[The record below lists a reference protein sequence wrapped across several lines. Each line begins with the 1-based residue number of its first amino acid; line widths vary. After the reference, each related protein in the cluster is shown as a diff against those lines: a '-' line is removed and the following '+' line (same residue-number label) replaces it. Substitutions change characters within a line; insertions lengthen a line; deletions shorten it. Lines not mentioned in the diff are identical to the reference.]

1 MYFYLKEPNSNK
13 ETIILLKY
21 YVSNSKKYFQISTKL
36 SINPNNWNFK
46 SRSPIIKRGLASV
59 ESRQLT
65 HQLNKLDELLQSTI
79 NKYGADLTKEHL
91 TETFKPKKNIA
102 NNVIELYSE
111 FLKEK
116 KQQGTVTARTLQKY
130 NVVFLKYKSFCAKQF
145 KSHKIKELDDD
156 FYVAFLAYLRHK
168 DKLNDNTLAR
178 YLTFFKTFVI
188 WCNRKGFDV
197 NNDYTNV
204 SVKKYQSDD
213 VALNSK
219 EVEILENADLIGSD
233 EKARDLFL
241 IGVYSGQRFSDYS
254 VFERADI
261 QGEFIVK
268 RSEKTENHSI
278 IPLHDKLKN
287 LLEKYDWRLPKI
299 SSQKFNVRMQSV
311 CKDLGFDNEIK
322 KTTYRGSQKTI
333 ELLPL
338 WKMVASHTA
347 RRTYIT
353 LMAEKG
359 MADHF
364 IMAVTGIKDAKTL
377 SKYKKLNKN
386 NLFTISESLWK

>member
-65 HQLNKLDELLQSTI
+65 HQLNKLDELLQRTI

-145 KSHKIKELDDD
+145 KSHKIKDLDDN

-204 SVKKYQSDD
+204 SVKKYQSAD
-213 VALNSK
+213 VSLKSK
-219 EVEILENADLIGSD
+219 EVEVLENADLNGSD
-233 EKARDLFL
+233 EKARDEMIEKSGKMVMCCIKMQKRFGFSFFFVCGLLAVNPVRSQACSSGRRHVILKLAPGLFL
-241 IGVYSGQRFSDYS
+241 DQ
-254 VFERADI
+254 
-261 QGEFIVK
+261 
-268 RSEKTENHSI
+268 
-278 IPLHDKLKN
+278 
-287 LLEKYDWRLPKI
+287 
-299 SSQKFNVRMQSV
+299 
-311 CKDLGFDNEIK
+311 
-322 KTTYRGSQKTI
+322 
-333 ELLPL
+333 
-338 WKMVASHTA
+338 TA
-347 RRTYIT
+347 
-353 LMAEKG
+353 
-359 MADHF
+359 F
-364 IMAVTGIKDAKTL
+364 
-377 SKYKKLNKN
+377 
-386 NLFTISESLWK
+386 FTIHDVIDLFRTVRATSLRFDVIDACIFGLETWFCRHFYTSRRFWAKIGNLVLGKSVYPTLYPTFSINIAVKGSKSRKKICL

>member
-1 MYFYLKEPNSNK
+1 MYFTLKDQKSLDK
-13 ETIILLKY
+13 TLIYIRY
-21 YVSNSKKYFQISTKL
+21 YCKNSKSYFKISTKL
-36 SINPNNWNFK
+36 FINPKDWNFV
-46 SRSPIIKRGLASV
+46 SRMPITKRGLASV

-79 NKYGADLTKEHL
+79 NKHSASLTKEHL
-91 TETFKPKKNIA
+91 TKAFRPKKNTSE
-102 NNVIELYSE
+102 NVVDLYSE

-130 NVVFLKYKSFCAKQF
+130 NVVFSKYKSFCAKQS

-219 EVEILENADLIGSD
+219 EVEILENADLNGSD

-261 QGEFIVK
+261 QGEFIIK

-278 IPLHDKLKN
+278 IPLHDKLKK
-287 LLEKYDWRLPKI
+287 LLDKYDWRLPKI

-322 KTTYRGSQKTI
+322 KTTYRGSQKTV

-386 NLFTISESLWK
+386 NLFTISESLWG